1 MIRGFTSVEGKLHPV
16 DNPMAAF
23 DRLVWI
29 DLASPTH
36 EEEAHVEHRL
46 GIDVPTLEEMQ
57 EIEESNRL
65 YVEGHATVMTAMI
78 PWGVTEGKPSM
89 GPMTFVLAGGRL
101 ITIRYHAPSSVVGFA
116 AWAEKIGVDCS
127 NGEATLVGLLETI
140 INREADI
147 LEECSRQIDTV
158 SASIFRQELAAN
170 ETSRDFKSL
179 LYKLGRAGELATK
192 VRDSLVSLDRMVTF
206 LYQIVVSRKG
216 SSEKRSRLK
225 AILRDIDSLTAHSDS
240 LAQKVTFL
248 LDATLGLVNI
258 EQNSIIKIFSVVAVI
273 FLPPTLVA
281 SIYGM
286 NFDHMPELHLTF
298 GYPVAIV
305 MMIVSALLPYW
316 FFKRK
321 GWL

>member
-1 MIRGFTSVEGKLHPV
+1 MIRGFTSIDGRLHPV
-16 DNPMAAF
+16 ETPMAAF

-29 DLASPTH
+29 DLASPSR
-36 EEEAHVEHRL
+36 EEEAQVEERL

-65 YVEGHATVMTAMI
+65 YIEGSATVMTAVI
-78 PWGVTEGKPSM
+78 PWGVTEGKPAM
-89 GPMTFVLAGGRL
+89 GPMTFVLVGGRL
-101 ITIRYHAPSSVVGFA
+101 ITIRYHAPKSIEGFA
-116 AWAEKIGVDCS
+116 AWAGKIGLDCTT
-127 NGEATLVGLLETI
+127 GEATLVGLLESI

-147 LEECSRQIDTV
+147 LEECNRQIDAV
-158 SASIFRQELAAN
+158 SGSIFREEQAAN
-170 ETSRDFKSL
+170 ATSRDFKTL
-179 LYKLGRAGELATK
+179 LYKLGRAGDLATR

-216 SSEKRSRLK
+216 TDAKRARLK
-225 AILRDIDSLTAHSDS
+225 TILRDIDSLTAHSDS

-258 EQNSIIKIFSVVAVI
+258 EQNSIIKIYSVVAVI
-273 FLPPTLVA
+273 FVPPTLVA

-298 GYPVAIV
+298 GYPMALGLMV
-305 MMIVSALLPYW
+305 VSALLPYW

>member
-1 MIRGFTSVEGKLHPV
+1 MIRGFTSNGGKLQAV
-16 DNPMAAF
+16 EDALRAF

-29 DLASPTH
+29 DLAMPSA
-36 EEEAHVEHRL
+36 EEKAHVEHRL

-57 EIEESNRL
+57 EIEESSRL
-65 YVEGHATVMTAMI
+65 YIEGNATVMTAVV
-78 PWGVTEGKPSM
+78 PWGVSEGKPAM

-101 ITIRYHAPSSVVGFA
+101 ITIRFHAPRSIEGFA
-116 AWAEKIGVDCS
+116 AWAEKIGLDCGT
-127 NGEATLVGLLETI
+127 GESTLVGLLETI

-147 LEECSRQIDTV
+147 LEECSRQIDSV
-158 SASIFRQELAAN
+158 SSSVFSQDLTARDA
-170 ETSRDFKSL
+170 SRDYKTL
-179 LYKLGRAGELATK
+179 LYKLGRAGDLATK

-216 SSEKRSRLK
+216 TTEKRARLK
-225 AILRDIDSLTAHSDS
+225 TVLRDIDSLTAHSDS

-258 EQNSIIKIFSVVAVI
+258 EQNAIIKIFSVVAVI

-286 NFDHMPELHLTF
+286 NFDIMPELHFDL
-298 GYPVAIV
+298 GYPMAIV

-316 FFKRK
+316 LFKRK

>member
-1 MIRGFTSVEGKLHPV
+1 MIRGFTSVDGKLRPV
-16 DNPMAAF
+16 ETPMAGF

-29 DLASPTH
+29 DLASPTA

-46 GIDVPTLEEMQ
+46 AIDIPTLEEMQ

-65 YVEGHATVMTAMI
+65 YIEGNATVMTALV
-78 PWGVTEGKPSM
+78 PWGVAEGKPAM
-89 GPMTFVLAGGRL
+89 GPMTFVLTGGRL
-101 ITIRYHAPSSVVGFA
+101 ITIRYHAPKSVVGFA
-116 AWAEKIGVDCS
+116 SWAEKIGVDCS
-127 NGEATLVGLLETI
+127 NGEATLVGLLESI

-158 SASIFRQELAAN
+158 SASIFREELAAN
-170 ETSRDFKSL
+170 ETSRDFKTL
-179 LYKLGRAGELATK
+179 LYQLGRAGELATK
-192 VRDSLVSLDRMVTF
+192 VRDSLVTLDRMVTF

-216 SSEKRSRLK
+216 TSEKRARLK
-225 AILRDIDSLTAHSDS
+225 AVLRDVDSLTAHSDS
-240 LAQKVTFL
+240 LSQKVTFL

-286 NFDHMPELHLTF
+286 NFDHMPELHFDL
-298 GYPVAIV
+298 GYPLAILL
-305 MMIVSALLPYW
+305 MLVSALLPYL